1 MRAEDAGNT
10 RCGWS
15 DHVFDHDLH
24 MANSATLRG
33 QLLLWRGSRDDDPM
47 GPMRSFI
54 GIAAFALVSSLG
66 WANDRPAGIPE
77 EAKYGKVD
85 RVYDGDTL
93 VLMGGSR
100 DRVIRLDGI
109 DAPERDQP
117 YGPVATA
124 ALEYMVGRAIYYVET
139 GKNDQYKVV
148 VATLYHSKEGYNI
161 NASLVCAGFAWWY
174 ERYAPD
180 NKLLE
185 GCQKEAQ
192 EAPKGLWEDEDPIP
206 PWEWRSR

>member
-1 MRAEDAGNT
+1 MIEQSSQKNNATAII
-10 RCGWS
+10 WS
-15 DHVFDHDLH
+15 LIVV
-24 MANSATLRG
+24 ATFVML
-33 QLLLWRGSRDDDPM
+33 
-47 GPMRSFI
+47 
-54 GIAAFALVSSLG
+54 SLDV
-66 WANDRPAGIPE
+66 WASERPSGIPK
-77 EAKYGKVD
+77 EARYGKVD
-85 RVYDGDTL
+85 RVHDGDTL

-124 ALEYMVGRAIYYVET
+124 ALEYMVGRSIYYVET
-139 GKNDQYKVV
+139 GRDDQYETV

-192 EAPKGLWEDEDPIP
+192 EAPKGLWEDKDPMP
-206 PWEWRSR
+206 PWEWRRR

>member
-1 MRAEDAGNT
+1 
-10 RCGWS
+10 
-15 DHVFDHDLH
+15 

-33 QLLLWRGSRDDDPM
+33 QLLLWRGSRDKNPM

-54 GIAAFALVSSLG
+54 GIAAFALASSFG
-66 WANDRPAGIPE
+66 WANDRPPGIPE

-139 GKNDQYKVV
+139 GKD
-148 VATLYHSKEGYNI
+148 
-161 NASLVCAGFAWWY
+161 
-174 ERYAPD
+174 D
-180 NKLLE
+180 
-185 GCQKEAQ
+185 
-192 EAPKGLWEDEDPIP
+192 
-206 PWEWRSR
+206 

>member
-1 MRAEDAGNT
+1 MSQASIKDAPFG
-10 RCGWS
+10 
-15 DHVFDHDLH
+15 VEEKV
-24 MANSATLRG
+24 
-33 QLLLWRGSRDDDPM
+33 
-47 GPMRSFI
+47 RSLI
-54 GIAAFALVSSLG
+54 AIAAFVLFSSLG
-66 WANDRPAGIPE
+66 WANDRPPGIPE
-77 EAKYGKVD
+77 EARYAKVD
-85 RVYDGDTL
+85 RVYDGDML

-100 DRVIRLDGI
+100 ARIIRLDGI

-139 GKNDQYKVV
+139 DKYDEYAAV

-180 NKLLE
+180 NQSLE
-185 GCQKEAQ
+185 DCQKEAR
-192 EAPKGLWEDEDPIP
+192 EAPKGLWEDDAPMP
-206 PWEWRSR
+206 PWEWRRR